1 MTTERFSDS
10 VLRLHVKQDSDNE
23 IGEIHDLDAGEQ
35 SLTGSE
41 GVKLLGQ
48 GQRRRRGKEP
58 AERESS
64 RLKRLL
70 RNRVSAQRARE
81 RKKVYVNELEKKVN
95 DLEAKNTELEERL
108 STLQKENHMLRHI
121 IKNTSSSSS
130 SR

>member
-1 MTTERFSDS
+1 MCSLSHMISRFCLSTMFWWIFVVFLTGIFLCLLVSVMTHLFCYS
-10 VLRLHVKQDSDNE
+10 DSDNE

-64 RLKRLL
+64 RLKR
-70 RNRVSAQRARE
+70 
-81 RKKVYVNELEKKVN
+81 
-95 DLEAKNTELEERL
+95 
-108 STLQKENHMLRHI
+108 
-121 IKNTSSSSS
+121 
-130 SR
+130 